1 MLENFKTFLW
11 GPYTIGFLIILS
23 FIILLKTKFK
33 ILNPR
38 LLFGKTIFSIKDNPD
53 AFSSMCLSLGGTIG
67 VGNTIGIAGA
77 LRDGGPYTLIWM
89 GFAGIIGMTIKF
101 AEVYFAMS
109 HKTKKKSNYGS
120 ICYVTEILG
129 TKASGVIFALSAIAV
144 SFGMGNLSQSKTAIT
159 AFTTDDKNAEI
170 IIAVVLALTFFAVGF
185 KGTKSIKAYSKIF
198 VPLFSS
204 IYVVLIIIIFFTK
217 IEEFPKITKEMF
229 SVNNVLLAIKWS
241 AIKACITTSF
251 TKSVFSSEAGM
262 GSAGFSHST
271 TSNSPE
277 AQGLWGAIEALV
289 DTVIC
294 IITGVVL
301 LLYWDKINALRISNM
316 TSEVFRLSL
325 GGFGKVMY
333 GASMLVFAFSSIVCW
348 YNIGQTSLS
357 FITRK
362 KQAKQ
367 IYLIVFTALI
377 VLSSTIDIDP
387 IVTYSEIANG
397 IMMIINL
404 TAISS
409 LIFKNSLTF

>member
-101 AEVYFAMS
+101 AEVYFAML
-109 HKTKKKSNYGS
+109 HKTKKKNTYGS
-120 ICYVTEILG
+120 VSYISEMLG
-129 TKASGVIFALSAIAV
+129 TRTAGVVFALSAIAV
-144 SFGMGNLSQSKTAIT
+144 SFGTGNLSQSKTAISAFSQDNNSTEFIT
-159 AFTTDDKNAEI
+159 ALI
-170 IIAVVLALTFFAVGF
+170 ISLLFFAVVF
-185 KGTKSIKAYSKIF
+185 KGVDSIKTFSKIF
-198 VPLFSS
+198 VPLFSV
-204 IYVVLIIIIFFTK
+204 IYVILIIIIFFIK
-217 IEEFPKITKEMF
+217 IEELPKLTKELF
-229 SVNNVLLAIKWS
+229 SAKSILPAMKWTAIKR
-241 AIKACITTSF
+241 CITISF

-271 TSNSPE
+271 TNNTPE

-301 LLYWDKINALRISNM
+301 LLYWDKVNTLSINEM
-316 TSEVFRLSL
+316 TSKVFRLSL
-325 GGFGKVMY
+325 GGLGSFMY

-348 YNIGQTSLS
+348 YYIGQTSLS